1 MKTAA
6 VTKIGSLKDPDE
18 SKRGKVETIDFP
30 EQEMDDEAVKIR
42 VAYCAICG
50 SDPHVAEGVF
60 GTDVPRGLGHELSGV
75 IEALGS
81 EATKKGLKVGDRV
94 ACDFRKACGTCYY
107 CLNGQPHFCFTRSK
121 YGRPGMAEY
130 VIWHES
136 MVYKLPEEVSLLNGC
151 LLEPLSVA
159 VHMSDQV
166 HPKLG
171 GRVAVSG
178 GGPIGQLVLQCLK
191 SYGATSL
198 TMIEPVADRRDLA
211 KRFGAK
217 HTIDPIN
224 QSVYDEA
231 MKITNGL
238 GFDVVV
244 DVSGAPAAAK
254 VVIPIVARG
263 GNVLFG
269 AMYPKDYEL
278 PINLFTTFYQK
289 EINITGSFCSPVVF
303 PRTMQLL
310 PQMDLDPFTQQ
321 VFPLDK
327 ASEAF
332 AVHMTSKYPK
342 IVVQCNDL
350 K

>member
-1 MKTAA
+1 
-6 VTKIGSLKDPDE
+6 
-18 SKRGKVETIDFP
+18 
-30 EQEMDDEAVKIR
+30 
-42 VAYCAICG
+42 
-50 SDPHVAEGVF
+50 
-60 GTDVPRGLGHELSGV
+60 LGHELSGV
-75 IEALGS
+75 IEELGS

-94 ACDFRKACGTCYY
+94 ACDFRKSCGTCYY
-107 CLNGQPHFCFTRSK
+107 CLNGQPTFCSTRSK

-136 MVYKLPEEVSLLNGC
+136 MIYKLPDEVSLLTGC

-159 VHMSDQV
+159 VHMVDQV
-166 HPKLG
+166 APKLG
-171 GRVAVSG
+171 GRVAISG

-191 SYGATSL
+191 HYGGTSI

-211 KRFGAK
+211 VRFGAR
-217 HTIDPIN
+217 HTIDPMN
-224 QSVYDEA
+224 QNVVDEA
-231 MKITNGL
+231 LKITGGL

-254 VVIPIVARG
+254 VVIPITAKG
-263 GNVLFG
+263 GHILFG
-269 AMYPKDYEL
+269 AMYPKDFEM
-278 PINLFTTFYQK
+278 PINLFSTFYQR
-289 EINITGSFCSPVVF
+289 ETHITGSFCSPSVF
-303 PRTMQLL
+303 PRSVQLMPL
-310 PQMDLDPFTQQ
+310 LDLEPFTQQ

-342 IVVQCNDL
+342 IVVQCNDI